1 MKITV
6 KYVVHTLII
15 FILSMYVWST
25 LELKYS
31 YHLSVM
37 DIFMITLFIA
47 VLVET
52 LDALLYLLL
61 NRDKM
66 KKDKF

>member
-1 MKITV
+1 
-6 KYVVHTLII
+6 
-15 FILSMYVWST
+15 
-25 LELKYS
+25 
-31 YHLSVM
+31 M

>member
-15 FILSMYVWST
+15 FILAMYVWST
-25 LELKYS
+25 LELKYA
-31 YHLSVM
+31 YHLSTM

-61 NRDKM
+61 NRDKT